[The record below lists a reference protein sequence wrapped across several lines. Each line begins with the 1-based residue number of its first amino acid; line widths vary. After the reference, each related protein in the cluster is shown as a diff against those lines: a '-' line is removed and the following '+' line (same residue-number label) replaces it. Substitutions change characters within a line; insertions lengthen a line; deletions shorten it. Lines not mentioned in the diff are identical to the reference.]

1 MLSPRPRLHEAGAEY
16 RRVDFGSCGWAAN
29 AGVFASLNNPLR
41 RVGALRPTTDHVRL
55 ANIPTVGAV
64 GKVIARASLELI
76 V

>member
-16 RRVDFGSCGWAAN
+16 RRRSGSCGWAAN

-64 GKVIARASLELI
+64 GKMIARASLKLI